1 MKHSAGQMRTA
12 QYFEKWL
19 WRAIRGLAPLIR
31 RWSAWRQR
39 HCRPASLWGTTP
51 ILTLP
56 KLAAADRLLG
66 FSSQSLVFT
75 TYYITSAFDYVLK
88 GHVDFVERKA
98 PLYLRC
104 YHLLVFL
111 WALLRY
117 DVFHFFY
124 DRGILESEGRFGVN
138 HHELF
143 WLRCLGKRVY
153 LYAYGGDVRTRQ
165 VTMSLGKF
173 NVCMHCEQ
181 VNVNCLCDDEE
192 GSRKQAVYQQYVT
205 AVIAMG
211 DMMAYVPNAINLNY
225 WPFDVD
231 STPYVGVHWDGSRP
245 LKIVHVPNHAWA
257 KGTHYLQQ
265 AIEVLRQ
272 RGIPFDYVQITKKPN
287 AEILRLIGEAD
298 IVADQFVAGWHGYT
312 ALEAMALGKIVLC
325 FIRDKQM
332 LLVPAECPIV
342 SADPDSLVDVL
353 SRLADSSPQK
363 LQEQGAAG
371 RAYVERYFSIPAVA
385 LRLGKL
391 YLDTGKFFPE
401 VSAML
406 HDRMR
411 AIEKLIPE
419 RVPQMA
425 QAA

>member
-1 MKHSAGQMRTA
+1 MKYSVGQIRTA
-12 QYFEKWL
+12 QYLEKWI
-19 WRAIRGLAPLIR
+19 WRVIRGLGPVVRLM
-31 RWSAWRQR
+31 SHWRQKR
-39 HCRPASLWGTTP
+39 GRPASLWGTTP
-51 ILTLP
+51 ILTLS

-88 GHVDFVERKA
+88 GQINFLERKA

-104 YHLLVFL
+104 YYLLVFL

-117 DVFHFFY
+117 DVFHFFF
-124 DRGILESEGRFGVN
+124 DRGILEGDDRFGVN
-138 HHELF
+138 RHELN
-143 WLRCLGKRVY
+143 WLRRLGKRVY
-153 LYAYGGDVRTRQ
+153 LYAYGGDVRTRKK
-165 VTMSLGKF
+165 TMSLGKF
-173 NVCMHCEQ
+173 NVCMHCDQ
-181 VNVNCLCDDEE
+181 VNVNCICDDEE
-192 GSRKQAVYQQYVT
+192 GARKQAVYQQYAT
-205 AVIAMG
+205 ATIAMG
-211 DMMAYVPNAINLNY
+211 DMMAYVPNARNLNY
-225 WPFDVD
+225 WPFDVA
-231 STPYVGVHWDGSRP
+231 SAPYVGVQWDGRRP

-265 AIEVLRQ
+265 VIERLGRQ
-272 RGIPFDYVQITKKPN
+272 GVPFDYVQISKKPN

-298 IVADQFVAGWHGYT
+298 IVADQFIAGWHGYT

-325 FIRDKQM
+325 FIREDNM
-332 LLVPAECPIV
+332 LLAPAECPII
-342 SADPDSLVDVL
+342 SADPDSLADVL
-353 SRLADSSPQK
+353 TRLAHASPQK

-371 RAYVERYFSIPAVA
+371 RAYVERHFSVPAVA

-391 YLDTGKFFPE
+391 YLDTGKFSPE

-406 HDRMR
+406 HARMR

-419 RVPQMA
+419 RVPPMT